1 MGKGKD
7 LPISPIPS
15 FEQNVV
21 DISGNPRK
29 RGIKRLGQKL
39 FALLEE
45 LKDSLMKA
53 DTEKSFDD
61 EMEEVYNLMANNMY
75 VRIANTF
82 VNSDMGLIDNQASTL
97 LDTDFQYIPPFTDSL
112 NKNSYM
118 KYIKT
123 LNMRKGFPDLDWRP
137 HDFRIDNKNENKV
150 FFTTRAIGTNRGL
163 ILVDETL
170 IEPTGKRIEFPPE
183 SHCLEFDP
191 ETKKIIKYIGGG
203 LVMDRTIGNTMG
215 LGGEY
220 GIAAGLG
227 YPVSVFKHTPP
238 QKVVGDFL
246 SRSPKKV
253 KQSNAMIS
261 PLPEPV
267 LYGLTRTLIENDFAT
282 PGLLSNDFSF
292 VGPLVGPLD
301 KDTFLKAF
309 TSFNIRKAFPD
320 LKYSLNDLR
329 VDPFDKARVWLSVR
343 SSGTFTGTFGEGKN
357 SIQPNGAKFESGV
370 EAISMTFN
378 ANGQLD
384 KLTVGVL
391 LDPTEGNTGGLG
403 GVFGILEGV
412 GNGLPGIATKPLQV
426 SLRETKSNI
435 VKSITSPF
443 KSALG
448 KTTDTSENRST
459 SKIPAKP
466 IKMTV
471 ESKEEIKNVDV
482 GKDEKNVEKKDEKKD
497 SK

>member
-1 MGKGKD
+1 MG
-7 LPISPIPS
+7 
-15 FEQNVV
+15 
-21 DISGNPRK
+21 
-29 RGIKRLGQKL
+29 
-39 FALLEE
+39 
-45 LKDSLMKA
+45 
-53 DTEKSFDD
+53 
-61 EMEEVYNLMANNMY
+61 
-75 VRIANTF
+75 
-82 VNSDMGLIDNQASTL
+82 
-97 LDTDFQYIPPFTDSL
+97 
-112 NKNSYM
+112 

-123 LNMRKGFPDLDWRP
+123 LNMRKGFPDLDWRA
-137 HDFRIDNKNENKV
+137 HDFRIDSKNENKV

-170 IEPTGKRIEFPPE
+170 IEPTGKRLEFPPE

-191 ETKKIIKYIGGG
+191 QTKKIIKYVGGG

-238 QKVVGDFL
+238 QKVVGDFF

-261 PLPEPV
+261 PLPEQV

-282 PGLLSNDFSF
+282 PGLLSDDFSF
-292 VGPLVGPLD
+292 IGPLVGPLD

-320 LKYSLNDLR
+320 LEYSLNDLR
-329 VDPFDKARVWLSVR
+329 IDPFDKARVWVSVR
-343 SSGTFTGTFGEGKN
+343 SSGTFTGTFGEGNN

-403 GVFGILEGV
+403 GVFGILEAV
-412 GNGLPGIATKPLQV
+412 GSGLPGIVTKPLQV

-435 VKSITSPF
+435 VNSITSPF

-448 KTTDTSENRST
+448 QDTDISENKST

-471 ESKEEIKNVDV
+471 ESKEEIKKVEV
-482 GKDEKNVEKKDEKKD
+482 TKDEKKIEKKDEKKD